1 MVTLEKIGQF
11 LIKLK
16 MNLTCELLLGVHPR
30 QIQAYTHTKIC
41 VQIFT
46 KSLFML
52 AKKSNIFTMNEWI
65 GKQIGI
71 HLYKGTLLSNKMEK
85 ITDAHNHINESEKH
99 YTKWKSSTHKASVL
113 NNFAEAKGPK
123 PVLGTE
129 EGDCIHRSTSSVYVV
144 KEMPCV
150 FHLWWLVDCV
160 LFVRSYEL

>member
-1 MVTLEKIGQF
+1 MSHSWV
-11 LIKLK
+11 
-16 MNLTCELLLGVHPR
+16 
-30 QIQAYTHTKIC
+30 
-41 VQIFT
+41 FT
-46 KSLFML
+46 QDKSKHIPTQRPVCKSLQNL
-52 AKKSNIFTMNEWI
+52 YSCLPKRVTSHIFTMNEWI

-85 ITDAHNHINESEKH
+85 ITDAHSHINESEKH
-99 YTKWKSSTHKASVL
+99 HTKWKSSTHKGFIL

-129 EGDCIHRSTSSVYVV
+129 GGDCIHRSTSSVHVV

-150 FHLWWLVDCV
+150 FHLWWLVGCV